1 MERPM
6 SHIISPA
13 LASSVDSFIAAYGPS
28 TKSFISFTTN
38 RDFDPDINTPWQE
51 SAERLGDLV
60 ESRTGKERVRIVFAG
75 QVHGKTVS
83 ACMNTEP
90 GIDRVENCDA
100 LITNAANVMLV
111 IRTAD
116 CVPLVLLDEQAHI
129 CAAVHAGWKG
139 TLENVTAE
147 TVAAMRRLGAST
159 ERIRAW
165 VGPAVSEK
173 CYEVDADL
181 MARFQERYGNL
192 GRFSNDMKLDL
203 SELNVLQ
210 AVETG
215 IPSEFIARSNL
226 CTYSLKHLFHSHR
239 RQGTLRGHQF
249 TICGFLDDKK

>member
-1 MERPM
+1 M
-6 SHIISPA
+6 SKTISPA

-28 TKSFISFTTN
+28 TKSFVSFTTN

-51 SAERLGDLV
+51 SAERLAELV
-60 ESRTGKERVRIVFAG
+60 ESRTGCDGARIVFAG
-75 QVHGKTVS
+75 QVHGRNVM
-83 ACMNTEP
+83 ACMNAQA

-100 LITNAANVMLV
+100 LITNTSNVLLV

-139 TLENVTAE
+139 TLENVTAA
-147 TVAAMRRLGAST
+147 TVEHMQRLGASAG
-159 ERIRAW
+159 RIRAW
-165 VGPAVSEK
+165 VGPAISEK
-173 CYEVDADL
+173 CYEVGGDVL
-181 MARFQERYGNL
+181 SQFQSRHGKL
-192 GRFSNDMKLDL
+192 GCFTNESRLDL
-203 SELNVLQ
+203 AELNVLQ
-210 AVETG
+210 AIEAG

-249 TICGFLDDKK
+249 TICGFLDDRK